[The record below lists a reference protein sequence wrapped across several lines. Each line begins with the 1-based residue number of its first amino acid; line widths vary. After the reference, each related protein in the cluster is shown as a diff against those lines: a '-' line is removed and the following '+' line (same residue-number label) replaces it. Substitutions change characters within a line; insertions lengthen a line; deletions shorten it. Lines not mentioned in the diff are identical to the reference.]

1 MVGQRVEAGL
11 SETGG
16 GITGAL
22 CNAAWRVVPDPM
34 SRLHHISAMHR
45 LTARRCSGSFHSYS
59 HAKRGAS
66 PLRLPACRAGQQ
78 CVRRLTAVL
87 ARTQADRV
95 SVSPK
100 PNKAAKA
107 RHSCSHA
114 AASSRGDSCVTNSR
128 TGTSGSSATSSSA
141 SATMPHERQA
151 GPAVVVAVPGRQEF
165 AVLSLANY

>member
-1 MVGQRVEAGL
+1 VVGQRVEAGL

-22 CNAAWRVVPDPM
+22 CEAAWRVVPDPM

-45 LTARRCSGSFHSYS
+45 LAARRCSGSFHSYS

-78 CVRRLTAVL
+78 CVSPPNRRPGP
-87 ARTQADRV
+87 RSSRWG
-95 SVSPK
+95 SVFPEAEQ
-100 PNKAAKA
+100 AAKA

-114 AASSRGDSCVTNSR
+114 AASSRGDCCVTNSR